1 MNNTHFME
9 YFKWRLPPNP
19 SVKRHISVGAY
30 DINVG
35 EFKRFDE
42 TMDFDKFIWAV
53 RASASIPLIFP
64 TVLLEEMTLIDGG
77 IYQNL
82 DVAAAI

>member
-1 MNNTHFME
+1 
-9 YFKWRLPPNP
+9 
-19 SVKRHISVGAY
+19 
-30 DINVG
+30 
-35 EFKRFDE
+35 
-42 TMDFDKFIWAV
+42 MDFDKFIWAV

-64 TVLLEEMTLIDGG
+64 TVLLDEMTLIDGG